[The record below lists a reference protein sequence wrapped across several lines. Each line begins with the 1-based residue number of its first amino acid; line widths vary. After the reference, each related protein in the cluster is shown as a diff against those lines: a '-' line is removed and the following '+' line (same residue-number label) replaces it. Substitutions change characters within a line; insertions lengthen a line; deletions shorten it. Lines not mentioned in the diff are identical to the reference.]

1 MPKPIDGPLR
11 FNKFPWQREILNCN
25 EPQVTIMKA
34 AQMGFSVAG
43 MIKCLYVVDQLR
55 ADVLYVLPTANIAS
69 DFAKARLDTIVDLSP
84 SLRDMWAE
92 SNVGLKKTKHQTHI
106 YIRGSVSERNL
117 VSMPVG
123 TAIIDEFDRCAVR
136 SMAMVKQRLAAHE
149 DRHLFILST
158 PTLPEFGV
166 DEEYRL
172 GTQEH
177 FMFKCPSCSKQIEL
191 LWPESVEICGECA
204 TDEKCHE
211 SFLKC
216 HECGSKLPH
225 ETKEQWLSTGHWV
238 STEQAHGHRSF
249 WIPQM
254 YGPAVTAGELAI
266 QHFKAES
273 DEVENVEFHNQV
285 LGVPYLME
293 GGRVTEE
300 LINAARR
307 SHSKKDE
314 RPRDSSRMIVM
325 GVDVGQ
331 FLDIIISEFIY
342 TEDPQNEPH
351 LHSIEKVLFETRIPG
366 SDFEQLD
373 SMMSEWQVQHCAIDF
388 QPETNN
394 AKAFARRFHKFVSL
408 VQYRKGTTGHEI
420 KVTLDDN
427 RVPILTVHRTAFFD
441 MSLGRFHKG
450 KIWVPKDISGVFKE
464 HIQSPTRTYEL
475 DELGRPRAVYVSNKA
490 DHLAHALLLCE
501 IAHFRAYSFTT
512 GRAIKAG
519 ESYYNF

>member
-1 MPKPIDGPLR
+1 MPKPMDGPLR
-11 FNKFPWQREILNCN
+11 FNKFPWQKEILDCQ

-34 AQMGFSVAG
+34 AQMGFSVVG
-43 MIKCLYVVDQLR
+43 MIKGLYTVDQLR

-84 SLRDMWAE
+84 ELRDMWAE
-92 SNVGLKKTKHQTHI
+92 SNVGLKTTHQHSHI

-117 VSMPVG
+117 VSMPIG
-123 TAIIDEFDRCAVR
+123 TAIIDEFDRCAKR
-136 SMAMVKQRLAAHE
+136 SMAMVKQRLAAHA
-149 DRHLFILST
+149 DKHLFILST
-158 PTLPEFGV
+158 PTLPEHGV
-166 DEEYRL
+166 DEEYKL

-177 FMFKCPSCSKQIEL
+177 FMFKCPSCSRTIEL
-191 LWPESVEICGECA
+191 MWPDCMEICGECA
-204 TDEKCHE
+204 TDEKCDE

-216 HECGSKLPH
+216 PECQVKLPH
-225 ETKEQWLSTGHWV
+225 ETKEEWLSTGRWEP
-238 STEQAHGHRSF
+238 TKQAHGHRSF

-254 YGPAVTAGELAI
+254 YGPEITPGEIVI
-266 QHFKAES
+266 QRFKAES

-285 LGVPYLME
+285 LGIPYLME

-314 RPRDSSRMIVM
+314 RPRDSSRMVVM

-331 FLDIIISEFIY
+331 FLDVVVSEFIY
-342 TEDPQNEPH
+342 TDDPKNEPH

-366 SDFEQLD
+366 SDFDQLD
-373 SMMSEWQVQHCAIDF
+373 NLMSEWQVQHCAIDF

-394 AKAFARRFHKFVSL
+394 AKAFARRFHKYVSL

-420 KVTLDDN
+420 KVALDDN

-441 MSLGRFHKG
+441 MSLGRFHKS
-450 KIWVPKDISGVFKE
+450 KIWLPKDISGVFRE